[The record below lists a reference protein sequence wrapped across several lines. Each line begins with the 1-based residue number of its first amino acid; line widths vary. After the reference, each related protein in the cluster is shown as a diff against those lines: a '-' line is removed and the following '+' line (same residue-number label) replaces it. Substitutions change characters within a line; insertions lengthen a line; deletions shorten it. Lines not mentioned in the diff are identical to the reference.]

1 MEKLTLQNL
10 ILLRQCLATSM
21 LELDEQGK
29 DVSHYLKVADILD
42 SEIDK
47 KKSEREYELDADMA
61 WKESTYYE
69 QFKDN
74 PSVEEGWKQNWM
86 KVNMEEEMIG
96 LIMANSKNENS

>member
-1 MEKLTLQNL
+1 MDKLTLQNL
-10 ILLRQCLATSM
+10 ILLRQCLATNM

-47 KKSEREYELDADMA
+47 KKSEIEFQFEAEKA

-69 QFKDN
+69 KYKDN
-74 PSVEEGWKQNWM
+74 KYVREGWQQNWM
-86 KVNMEEEMIG
+86 KVNMEEEMIEF
-96 LIMANSKNENS
+96 IMANSKNEKK

>member
-1 MEKLTLQNL
+1 MEKLNLQNL
-10 ILLRQCLATSM
+10 ILLRTCLATSM

-47 KKSEREYELDADMA
+47 KKKEIELDWDAERA

-69 QFKDN
+69 KYKDN
-74 PSVEEGWKQNWM
+74 EYVREGWIQNWI
-86 KVNMEEEMIG
+86 KVNAEQEILNTFIENEE
-96 LIMANSKNENS
+96 K

>member
-1 MEKLTLQNL
+1 MEKLNLQNL

-47 KKSEREYELDADMA
+47 KKSEIEYEWEAEKA

-69 QFKDN
+69 EYKDN
-74 PSVEEGWKQNWM
+74 KYVREGWLQNWI
-86 KVNMEEEMIG
+86 KVNAEQEI
-96 LIMANSKNENS
+96 LNTFIENDKK

>member
-1 MEKLTLQNL
+1 MEKLNLQNL

-21 LELDEQGK
+21 LELDEQGR

-47 KKSEREYELDADMA
+47 KKSEIEYEWEAEKA
-61 WKESTYYE
+61 WTQSTYYE

-74 PSVEEGWKQNWM
+74 PSVEEGWKQNWI
-86 KVNMEEEMIG
+86 KVNAQEEIMESLM
-96 LIMANSKNENS
+96 ENVKK